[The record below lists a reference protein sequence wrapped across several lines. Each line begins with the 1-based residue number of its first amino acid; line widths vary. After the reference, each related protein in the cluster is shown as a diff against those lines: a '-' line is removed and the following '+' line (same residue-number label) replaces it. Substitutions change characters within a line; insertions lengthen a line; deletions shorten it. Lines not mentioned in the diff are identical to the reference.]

1 MILKNL
7 LQEALGNHYPKK
19 HMKVDNVD
27 YSSKVEKYFE
37 WLNPLYINGMFY
49 IGESATSAV
58 DIQRQIISV
67 WYLKDPTNNRENKY
81 GIGLIVEGFRKSQKV
96 KLLIDNDD
104 EVEYILT
111 NWNTL
116 NEGQVYYGEL
126 LKPSAISKIVY
137 SADEVLVNYVKY
149 SKINATTV
157 QVSNMNSISYSDFK
171 DKDVFLNKIG
181 RIRSVK
187 STVRASHPRSFTLKF
202 EVLNHDGGVAEFYK
216 NNVLK
221 TSINFHN
228 VVDSVHLSDSVD
240 YDLCKL
246 KFTNDVELDISIN
259 TVTAH
264 DWTDCEYLI
273 KY

>member
-7 LQEALGNHYPKK
+7 LQEALGNHYPKN
-19 HMKVDNVD
+19 HMKIDNVD
-27 YSSKVEKYFE
+27 YKSKVEKYFE

-49 IGESATSAV
+49 IGESPTSVV

-104 EVEYILT
+104 EVEYTLT

-157 QVSNMNSISYSDFK
+157 QVSNMNSISFSDFK
-171 DKDVFLNKIG
+171 DTSVFLDKLN
-181 RIRSVK
+181 RIKNIK
-187 STVRASHPRSFTLKF
+187 SKVIHSPRSFTLKF

-216 NNVLK
+216 NNVLI
-221 TSINFHN
+221 TSISFHN
-228 VVDSVHLSDSVD
+228 VVDSVHLSGSVD

-246 KFTNDVELDISIN
+246 KFTNDVEVDVNIN

-264 DWTDCEYLI
+264 DWVDCEYLI